1 MLLDVCVVFVLEC
14 WANLENGLNFKNW
27 LNFEI
32 CKNLENGLNN
42 ERNSAG
48 QKWDEF

>member
-1 MLLDVCVVFVLEC
+1 MCVLYLFWNVGL
-14 WANLENGLNFKNW
+14 NLENGLNFKNW

-42 ERNSAG
+42 EQNSAG